1 MSSDVILEPCPFC
14 GSEKVRTVRGPM
26 FGTAIVRCHG
36 CGMAAYMQ
44 GPGDLLEGWN
54 ARAGGGGF
62 DERAYRAALDGL
74 ERAQEALV
82 GWGAIGD
89 EAQDPR

>member
-1 MSSDVILEPCPFC
+1 MSRSEILEPYPFC
-14 GSEKVRTVRGPM
+14 GCEDVRIARGPM
-26 FGTAIVRCHG
+26 FGTEIVRCPE

-54 ARAGGGGF
+54 ARAGGGGGF

-74 ERAQEALV
+74 EQAEAALA
-82 GWGAIGD
+82 GWGAPH
-89 EAQDPR
+89 E